1 MSSFLVFFK
10 TQNIINSFL
19 ITFTFCNSKPRGI
32 SFNFTIIKY
41 NRIRLN
47 TTELDSSSFKLLKK
61 SYYCPTSCKNT
72 EEIWQAFNST
82 PRVLA
87 IIWYI
92 WFQIKVSSEIIW
104 NVSTIS
110 LIFLNNPI
118 KAFTEL
124 ELWIIVHKEVPFPW
138 IITQFSSFI
147 LLIALQL
154 PFLPWTPNRTEPR
167 SYICLS
173 WWEFFIHIIKYSQYI
188 LFPEYSQ

>member
-1 MSSFLVFFK
+1 MSSFWVFFK
-10 TQNIINSFL
+10 TQNIIHSFSLSPLLFVIQNLGAFLL
-19 ITFTFCNSKPRGI
+19 ILLL
-32 SFNFTIIKY
+32 
-41 NRIRLN
+41 LN

-173 WWEFFIHIIKYSQYI
+173 WWEFFIYIIKYSQYI